1 MSTKRWLTEDG
12 LSTQIP
18 IKTMRLNGK
27 AQRFH
32 RGVGR
37 FVAMRMKHKLTDAPN
52 IKLGT
57 TSDKV

>member
-1 MSTKRWLTEDG
+1 MSTKRWLIEDG

-18 IKTMRLNGK
+18 INTIMLNGK

-37 FVAMRMKHKLTDAPN
+37 ILAMRTKHKLTDDPN
-52 IKLGT
+52 IKLAT
-57 TSDKV
+57 TSDNV